1 MRKTNRFPS
10 VLCPFPT
17 FRVKEKEDR
26 RKKRRNGEKIVR
38 DEPHALR
45 ECNRGWK
52 EEKETN
58 CKRSSVFGDGQKK
71 EEKQKPPFNLTLI
84 LGYRSFAV

>member
-52 EEKETN
+52 EEK
-58 CKRSSVFGDGQKK
+58 
-71 EEKQKPPFNLTLI
+71 QKPPFNLTLI